1 MDCVSYAAHTDR
13 SCHFYVCVCPC
24 VKRILFLFWTI
35 RQAPP
40 PPTLPPP
47 PPRVKLTHSMS
58 GSVCG
63 RRAKYTT
70 LLTSVGQ
77 RQRTSTHGPPTR
89 HSGRR
94 RHISTKRQ
102 IERDP
107 VGPANAAI
115 HKRRNRRREE
125 RYWINLTEHN
135 YRQKNNSRE
144 GIG

>member
-1 MDCVSYAAHTDR
+1 MPYVHLWIVYLMQRIPIEAAIFT
-13 SCHFYVCVCPC
+13 CVCAH
-24 VKRILFLFWTI
+24 VLREYFLFFGQFA
-35 RQAPP
+35 RRPP
-40 PPTLPPP
+40 PLTLPPPP

-115 HKRRNRRREE
+115 YKRRNRRREE
-125 RYWINLTEHN
+125 RYWINLTEHD
-135 YRQKNNSRE
+135 
-144 GIG
+144 